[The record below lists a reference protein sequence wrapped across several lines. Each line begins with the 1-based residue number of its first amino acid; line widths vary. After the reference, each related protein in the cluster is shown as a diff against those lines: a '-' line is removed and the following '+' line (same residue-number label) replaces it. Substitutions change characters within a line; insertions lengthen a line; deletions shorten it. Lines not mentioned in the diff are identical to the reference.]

1 MSSSLERYTDRFEQY
16 AERHPRVVDVAV
28 VTALMGSAILGSSL
42 TLPGVEPVDQ
52 DGPGSAVVGVS
63 CLALLQYRKYPR
75 ITVVVTTLCTVIAVE
90 LGYLI
95 TPLLLAPVM
104 AALYCLAL
112 LSDRKTTHVYGVT
125 VTAVLTA
132 GAVLSDSM
140 HTFPLLLRTVGPFFW
155 LLLPIAAGNMTRLR
169 RAYLKAVQ
177 ARAEHAER
185 TREEEAR
192 LRVTEER
199 MRIARELHDVV
210 AHHLALANAQ
220 AGTAAH
226 LALTDP
232 RQTQKILTDLT
243 GTTSSALR
251 ELKATLGLMRRND
264 GPGSPSLE
272 PSPGLDR
279 LPDLVAACAS
289 AGVAVTVTT
298 EGEPRSLSAGVDLTA
313 FRIVQEALT
322 NVTKHAAAETA
333 HVRLSYAGS
342 RLLITVTND
351 GPADTASGAG
361 SGWWSGDVPGS
372 ATAAPGVEQG
382 GGFGVMGMRE
392 RAQSIGG
399 ELRAGPR
406 PEGGFEVSTALPLQP
421 FSSQSSYPSQ
431 SMETLGSSGHSDSAE
446 PQAPAPA
453 QPEVEAEAEVEEGE
467 KP

>member
-28 VTALMGSAILGSSL
+28 VAALMGSAFLGSSL
-42 TLPGVEPVDQ
+42 TLPGIEPVHQ
-52 DGPGSAVVGVS
+52 DSAGGVVMGVS
-63 CLALLQYRKYPR
+63 CLSLLQYRKYPR
-75 ITVVVTTLCTVIAVE
+75 ITVVVTTLCTVIAIE

-125 VTAVLTA
+125 VTVVLTA

-140 HTFPLLLRTVGPFFW
+140 DTFPLLLRTVGPFFW
-155 LLLPIAAGNMTRLR
+155 LMLPIAAGNMTRLR

-232 RQTQKILTDLT
+232 WQTQKILTDLT

-251 ELKATLGLMRRND
+251 ELKATLGLMRRSD
-264 GPGSPSLE
+264 GPGSPPLE

-289 AGVAVTVTT
+289 AGVATTVTT
-298 EGEPRSLSAGVDLTA
+298 EGEPRPLSPGVDLTA

-333 HVRLSYAGS
+333 HVRLSYVGS

-351 GPADTASGAG
+351 GPADTA
-361 SGWWSGDVPGS
+361 VPV
-372 ATAAPGVEQG
+372 AFGVEQG
-382 GGFGVMGMRE
+382 RGFGVMGMRE

-421 FSSQSSYPSQ
+421 FSSDS
-431 SMETLGSSGHSDSAE
+431 LGSLGHSDSAE
-446 PQAPAPA
+446 A
-453 QPEVEAEAEVEEGE
+453 EVEAEAEAEGE